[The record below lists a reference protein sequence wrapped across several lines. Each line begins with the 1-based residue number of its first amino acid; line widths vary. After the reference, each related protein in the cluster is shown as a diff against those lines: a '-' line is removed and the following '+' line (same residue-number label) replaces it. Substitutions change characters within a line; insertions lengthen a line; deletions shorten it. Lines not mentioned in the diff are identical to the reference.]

1 MILDNQ
7 NQNLKVH
14 EWIDQNITNGT
25 LDIVT
30 GYFTIGALA
39 FLSDKTNEKINEY
52 RLIIGD
58 IVSSGDQNIKSIDLL
73 NENLSVDGALGLSKW
88 AKEAVVFLKQN
99 KVECK
104 TLEPNF
110 CHAKLYLSKA
120 ANNNA
125 MQETYII
132 CRLTTT
138 KNFLNIH
145 KY

>member
-14 EWIDQNITNGT
+14 EWIDQNISNGS

-39 FLSDKTNEKINEY
+39 FLSDKINEKINEY

-73 NENLSVDGALGLSKW
+73 NENLSVDGALGLSK
-88 AKEAVVFLKQN
+88 
-99 KVECK
+99 
-104 TLEPNF
+104 
-110 CHAKLYLSKA
+110 
-120 ANNNA
+120 
-125 MQETYII
+125 
-132 CRLTTT
+132 
-138 KNFLNIH
+138 
-145 KY
+145 